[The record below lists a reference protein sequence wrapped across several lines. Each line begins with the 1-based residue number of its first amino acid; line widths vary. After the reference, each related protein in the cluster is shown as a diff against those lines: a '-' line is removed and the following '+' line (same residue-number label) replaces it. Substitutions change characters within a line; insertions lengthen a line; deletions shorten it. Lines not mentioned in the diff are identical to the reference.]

1 LDEEAGQPAFSF
13 SLQKV
18 ARVADWRRNAE
29 STARPLRVKCGC
41 AISRVSMTDEHIVGN
56 ASLCR
61 NCTRRPPDLD
71 RTPVLQR
78 PANGEDPATLT
89 PRSWKAQRPAVT
101 LA

>member
-1 LDEEAGQPAFSF
+1 
-13 SLQKV
+13 
-18 ARVADWRRNAE
+18 
-29 STARPLRVKCGC
+29 
-41 AISRVSMTDEHIVGN
+41 MTDEHIVGN